1 MAQQTGGPQGPAQT
15 PSDEPREFGDI
26 REALAAVERMR
37 QHAFVLGETAL
48 VPIPPMHRVAMV
60 VVKLDVWWGDDGKPQ
75 GDDKPYNPGVGKPG
89 PDEPA
94 WALSNGSLEKLG
106 SAAGIDWPRVK
117 VTERC
122 AEYVTVEA
130 TGVRTLLD
138 GTEQTLSDHYTYD
151 IEARAEL
158 ARAKAEKFY
167 DPKRAAGLTREQA
180 GEAAYQKLK
189 IEDRVHAMT
198 KATSG
203 AKSRVI
209 ERLLRMK
216 RGGLRLTELR
226 QYPFVFLKLVPAID
240 YENDHI
246 ARGMLIAKHSG
257 LAKLAFGMGQQL
269 GALAALGPAPV
280 EAPAQ
285 LAAHEEP
292 ETSGPART
300 SAPPA
305 SEPARP
311 PEPPRQG
318 PPPTTARD
326 ELRRPPP
333 AESDPWDRPTQKTAP
348 KADLA
353 WPTLAE
359 FQALT
364 TVGEQ
369 AATLAALL
377 RAIGQEEA
385 AARLDAAQVDPAD
398 FDGWYAKA
406 LRKVE
411 GGR

>member
-1 MAQQTGGPQGPAQT
+1 
-15 PSDEPREFGDI
+15 
-26 REALAAVERMR
+26 MR

-60 VVKLDVWWGDDGKPQ
+60 VVKLDPDGDDPV
-75 GDDKPYNPGVGKPG
+75 YAPGGGKPG
-89 PDEPA
+89 ADEPL

-106 SAAGIDWPRVK
+106 SAAGIDWVSVR

-122 AEYVTVEA
+122 PEYVTVQA
-130 TGVRTLLD
+130 TGSRALLD
-138 GTEQTLSDHYTYD
+138 GTEQELTDHYTYD
-151 IEARAEL
+151 VAARAEQ
-158 ARAKAEKFY
+158 ARAKAEKWWKAN
-167 DPKRAAGLTREQA
+167 DSKGLTREQT
-180 GEAAYQKLK
+180 GEAAAQKTL

-216 RGGLRLTELR
+216 RGGFRVTELR

-240 YENDHI
+240 YENDPV
-246 ARGMLIAKHSG
+246 ARAMLIAKHTG
-257 LAKLAFGMGQQL
+257 LAKLAFGAGQRL
-269 GALAALGPAPV
+269 GVLDALASPPV
-280 EAPAQ
+280 VAQ

-305 SEPARP
+305 SEPARG
-311 PEPPRQG
+311 PEPNA
-318 PPPTTARD
+318 ARD
-326 ELRRPPP
+326 ELRRPAAPP
-333 AESDPWDRPTQKTAP
+333 AEGADPWDRPTQKTAP
-348 KADLA
+348 KQDPF

-364 TVGEQ
+364 TTGEQ
-369 AATLAALL
+369 AALLAALL
-377 RAIGQEEA
+377 RQIGQDDV
-385 AARLDAAQVDPAD
+385 AARVQAGQEPETAD
-398 FDGWYAKA
+398 DLPRWYERA
-406 LRKVE
+406 LTKVG